1 MNGLL
6 QSYLLGLL
14 ARPPA
19 FRFLLGAFCTQLYIA
34 LHFLSLKCRYE
45 YLEDL
50 LELLLASAGCEL
62 ILNYRLL

>member
-1 MNGLL
+1 MHGLL

-19 FRFLLGAFCTQLYIA
+19 FRLLLGAFCNQLDVA
-34 LHFLSLKCRYE
+34 LRLLSLKCRNE

-50 LELLLASAGCEL
+50 LELLLTSAGCEL
-62 ILNYRLL
+62 ILNGRLL

>member
-1 MNGLL
+1 MYGLL

-19 FRFLLGAFCTQLYIA
+19 LSLLLGALCTQLDVA
-34 LHFLSLKCRYE
+34 LRLLSLKCWYK

-50 LELLLASAGCEL
+50 LELLLTSAGCKF
-62 ILNYRLL
+62 ILNGRLF

>member
-1 MNGLL
+1 MHSLL

-19 FRFLLGAFCTQLYIA
+19 FRLLLGAFCNQLDVA
-34 LHFLSLKCRYE
+34 LRLLSFKFRDE

-50 LELLLASAGCEL
+50 LELLVASAGSKF
-62 ILNYRLL
+62 ILNGRLL